1 MSVIL
6 KAMKSTRQEDMLAR
20 EAKKQA
26 LKDIKAE
33 LERDKNYEI
42 RRAKN
47 VEKTIKKYL
56 DKALGKVVRV
66 SNQVSAEDEEYY
78 AKRALKYVQ
87 LAAKKLTLNPI
98 KDYSEINGI
107 NYTRRVI
114 WLEFERLTTPY
125 KKEEVVHFD

>member
-6 KAMKSTRQEDMLAR
+6 NTMRSTRQEDMLAR

-33 LERDKNYEI
+33 LEREKDHEI

-47 VEKTIKKYL
+47 VERTINKYL
-56 DKALGKVVRV
+56 DKALGNVVGRV
-66 SNQVSAEDEEYY
+66 NNQVSAEDEEYY

-87 LAAKKLTLNPI
+87 LEAKKKTLDPI
-98 KDYSEINGI
+98 KNYSEINGI

-114 WLEFERLTTPY
+114 WNEFEQLTTPY
-125 KKEEVVHFD
+125 KKEEV

>member
-6 KAMKSTRQEDMLAR
+6 STMRSTRQDGMLAR

-33 LERDKNYEI
+33 LEREKKHEI
-42 RRAKN
+42 RRAKI
-47 VEKTIKKYL
+47 VEQTIMKYL

-66 SNQVSAEDEEYY
+66 NNQVSAEDEEYY

-87 LAAKKLTLNPI
+87 LAAKKETLDPI
-98 KDYSEINGI
+98 KNYSEINGI

-114 WLEFERLTTPY
+114 WNEFEKLTTPY
-125 KKEEVVHFD
+125 KKEEV

>member
-6 KAMKSTRQEDMLAR
+6 STMRSTRQDGMLAR

-33 LERDKNYEI
+33 LEREKKHEI
-42 RRAKN
+42 RRAKI
-47 VEKTIKKYL
+47 VEQTIMKYL

-66 SNQVSAEDEEYY
+66 NNQVSAEDEEYY

-87 LAAKKLTLNPI
+87 LAAKKETLDPI

-114 WLEFERLTTPY
+114 WNEFEQLTTPY
-125 KKEEVVHFD
+125 KKEEV